1 MHREYN
7 HFWRQI
13 NVIYSSFLARILLKC
28 SVNYSLYTLVIKK
41 FKPTSNDLGTT
52 TLIELRKKWKLSKF
66 LQTETTEMVIR
77 FTGWHFF
84 FSFYSITYITEIT
97 FLIQD
102 MWLVNI
108 NYRFTINLWYF
119 WRFVLSC
126 PTSYF
131 YREKY
136 FLCIKHPVI
145 HS

>member
-108 NYRFTINLWYF
+108 NYSYPIKCNGLR
-119 WRFVLSC
+119 LSYDVYEDLNFAALLR
-126 PTSYF
+126 TFIAKNIF
-131 YREKY
+131 Y
-136 FLCIKHPVI
+136 V
-145 HS
+145 